1 MIELILEI
9 PMELK
14 VIIGSG
20 IIMGLLQYRKDKV
33 WEKQQQENQR
43 FIKYVLYFVTNEY
56 NNYVYLYGLYNQ
68 ILFE

>member
-20 IIMGLLQYRKDKV
+20 IIMGLFNI
-33 WEKQQQENQR
+33 EKIR
-43 FIKYVLYFVTNEY
+43 YGK
-56 NNYVYLYGLYNQ
+56 NNNKK
-68 ILFE
+68 IHK

>member
-20 IIMGLLQYRKDKV
+20 IIMGLLQYKRDNV
-33 WEKQQQENQR
+33 WVKQQQENHR
-43 FIKYVLYFVTNEY
+43 LRKY
-56 NNYVYLYGLYNQ
+56 
-68 ILFE
+68 

>member
-1 MIELILEI
+1 MIEIILQM

-33 WEKQQQENQR
+33 WEKQQQESQR
-43 FIKYVLYFVTNEY
+43 LRKY
-56 NNYVYLYGLYNQ
+56 
-68 ILFE
+68 

>member
-1 MIELILEI
+1 MIEFILTM

-33 WEKQQQENQR
+33 WERQQQRNHR
-43 FIKYVLYFVTNEY
+43 
-56 NNYVYLYGLYNQ
+56 
-68 ILFE
+68 

>member
-9 PMELK
+9 PMEIK

-33 WEKQQQENQR
+33 WEKQQQENKR
-43 FIKYVLYFVTNEY
+43 ASNVSSDR
-56 NNYVYLYGLYNQ
+56 
-68 ILFE
+68 

>member
-1 MIELILEI
+1 MIEFYLAI

-33 WEKQQQENQR
+33 WESQQQKNHR
-43 FIKYVLYFVTNEY
+43 LRKY
-56 NNYVYLYGLYNQ
+56 
-68 ILFE
+68 

>member
-1 MIELILEI
+1 MIEFYFTI

-33 WEKQQQENQR
+33 WERQQQKNHR
-43 FIKYVLYFVTNEY
+43 
-56 NNYVYLYGLYNQ
+56 
-68 ILFE
+68 

>member
-1 MIELILEI
+1 MIELILTI

-33 WEKQQQENQR
+33 WESQQQKNHKLK
-43 FIKYVLYFVTNEY
+43 KY
-56 NNYVYLYGLYNQ
+56 
-68 ILFE
+68 

>member
-20 IIMGLLQYRKDKV
+20 IILCLLQYRKDKV
-33 WEKQQQENQR
+33 WERQQQKNHR
-43 FIKYVLYFVTNEY
+43 
-56 NNYVYLYGLYNQ
+56 
-68 ILFE
+68 

>member
-20 IIMGLLQYRKDKV
+20 IIMGLLQYKILEECIHYV
-33 WEKQQQENQR
+33 
-43 FIKYVLYFVTNEY
+43 FIIKKLK
-56 NNYVYLYGLYNQ
+56 
-68 ILFE
+68 